1 MMSWSRQV
9 AVCAVVAAWW
19 VLASPQ
25 GLAAG
30 PNFELGKVTEYVND
44 PEYTRTRNL
53 EDDSLKFEKKY
64 HEYGAVTSAQRKAKR
79 GHYFYVKWLARQ
91 PSKDIKVRFEYRQ
104 KETKAKVYA
113 LEVDYPEA
121 KGWKRSVFSVVG
133 DAYEKQGLVTCWR
146 VLLMQ
151 AGQVVAEKR
160 SFIW

>member
-1 MMSWSRQV
+1 M
-9 AVCAVVAAWW
+9 AVCALVAAGW
-19 VLASPQ
+19 VLAPFA

-30 PNFELGKVTEYVND
+30 SNFEIGKVTEYVND
-44 PEYTRTRNL
+44 PDYTRTANT
-53 EDDSLKFEKKY
+53 EDDSLRFEKKY
-64 HEYGAVTSAQRKAKR
+64 HEYGAVTSEQRKAKQ

-91 PSKDIKVRFEYRQ
+91 PAKDMKVRFEYRQ
-104 KETKAKVYA
+104 QSTKAKVYA
-113 LEVDYPEA
+113 LELDYPDG